1 MEMCKGVNLFDD
13 NQCVNETE
21 DSIIDSKESA
31 LVENILLNSTTGK
44 ELIKIKENEVK
55 KSKKI
60 KIEHQEKLKFNSKD
74 MNFKVENNNSN
85 EKIEKETDSSNEK
98 ANNQSSS
105 VTSSKSNTKNQNSN
119 IFSPFSIEVKNSNN
133 NIQSPLFNPSNVTK
147 ELIMIKKKNESIA
160 FSILTDTLTSIERLK
175 GSGSGSKKGCIVI
188 LANLFRLIIHHN
200 PQDLVGAVYICMN
213 KVAPDYEGRESGV
226 GESLLIKCISE
237 SSDKSEKKIKEDQI
251 SGKYEDLGEIASLYK
266 KQIKLLFEPPRLTI
280 DEVYRELYSLTD
292 ISGKNSQQVKKD
304 KIKKL
309 LVSGKREEVKFIV
322 RFLQGR
328 LRVGIQQTSVY
339 QALAN
344 AFVLTRNNDIVSYSD
359 YRLLEKEKKMYNDI
373 YELDQIVVNTEKLI
387 KDCLSQLPNI
397 EKIINSALSCVELN
411 DIEKECKLT
420 TGIPC
425 EPMLAKPTKGI
436 KEVLDRFE
444 NILFTAEYKYDG
456 ERAQIHVNS
465 DNNNN
470 RVIKIFTRNLES
482 ATERYPDLV
491 KYLNESLS
499 PDVKDC
505 ILDSEV
511 VAYSHEDNKI
521 LPFQVLN
528 TRKRKN
534 VTMDDIQTNICLL
547 VFDCMKYN
555 NESLLK
561 KSLFERRQYMKKC
574 ICDNSFKYIKFATSC
589 ETDKIEMLD
598 SFLSESIE
606 NSCEGLMIKTLH
618 ENATYEPSKRS
629 LNWLKIKKDYIDGLM
644 DSIDVVPIA
653 ACYGKGKR
661 SGLFGTFLLAVYNT
675 EDEVYETI
683 CKAGTGFSDELLQL
697 LFNNL
702 KDHILTEGIPKNYYR
717 YDYSSISLKQDVWF
731 EPKFVWEVK
740 GADLSLSPVHT
751 AARGIVDENRGIGL
765 RFPRFIRIRDDKS
778 PEQSTCS
785 MQIIE
790 LYRDQFRHTSK
801 TDLHENKDILV
812 DAVDDYE
819 ENGENP

>member
-1 MEMCKGVNLFDD
+1 MCKSANLFDD
-13 NQCVNETE
+13 SQGIDDTE
-21 DSIIDSKESA
+21 DSIVDSKES
-31 LVENILLNSTTGK
+31 LLEENIVLNSTKGR
-44 ELIKIKENEVK
+44 ELMNIKDEER
-55 KSKKI
+55 KSKKK
-60 KIEHQEKLKFNSKD
+60 KIEHQEKLKFNDTNSKVK
-74 MNFKVENNNSN
+74 N
-85 EKIEKETDSSNEK
+85 DSSVSEAIK
-98 ANNQSSS
+98 AETGINNKDSEN
-105 VTSSKSNTKNQNSN
+105 TNSKLNTKNQSAN
-119 IFSPFSIEVKNSNN
+119 IFSPFSIEVENSNN
-133 NIQSPLFNPSNVTK
+133 NIQSPLFNPSNVKK
-147 ELIMIKKKNESIA
+147 EMILSKKKNESIV

-188 LANLFRLIIHHN
+188 LANLFRLIIHHS
-200 PQDLVGAVYICMN
+200 PKDLVGAVYICMN
-213 KVAPDYEGRESGV
+213 KVAPDYEGKESGV

-237 SSDKSEKKIKEDQI
+237 ASDKSEKRIKEDQI
-251 SGKYEDLGEIASLYK
+251 SGKYEDLGEIASLSK

-280 DEVYRELYSLTD
+280 SEVYRELYSLTD
-292 ISGKNSQQVKKD
+292 ISGKNSQQLKKD

-309 LVSGKREEVKFIV
+309 LVSGRQEEVKFIV

-328 LRVGIQQTSVY
+328 LRVGINQTSVY

-344 AFVLTRNNDIVSYSD
+344 AFVLTRNNDRISYSD
-359 YRLLEKEKKMYNDI
+359 YRLLEKEKRIYNDL
-373 YELDQIVVNTEKLI
+373 YELDKIILNTEKLI
-387 KDCLSQLPNI
+387 KDCLCQLPNI
-397 EKIINSALSCVELN
+397 EKIINSALNCIEIG
-411 DIEKECKLT
+411 DIEKECRLT

-425 EPMLAKPTKGI
+425 EPMLAKPTKGL

-456 ERAQIHVNS
+456 ERAQIHVNNDCN
-465 DNNNN
+465 DN
-470 RVIKIFTRNLES
+470 RIIKIFTRNLES
-482 ATERYPDLV
+482 ATERYPDLIE
-491 KYLNESLS
+491 YLNKSLN
-499 PDVKDC
+499 PEVKDC

-511 VAYSHEDNKI
+511 VAFSHEDNKI

-534 VTMDDIQTNICLL
+534 VTISDIQTNICLL
-547 VFDCMKYN
+547 IFDCMKYN

-561 KSLFERRQYMKKC
+561 KSLYERRQYMRRC
-574 ICDNSFKYIKFATSC
+574 ILANGDCRYIKFATSC

-598 SFLSESIE
+598 SFLAESIE

-618 ENATYEPSKRS
+618 ENASYEPSKRS
-629 LNWLKIKKDYIDGLM
+629 LNWLKIKKDYVDGLM

-653 ACYGKGKR
+653 ACYGKGRR

-702 KDHILTEGIPKNYYR
+702 KDHILTEGVPKSYYR
-717 YDYSSISLKQDVWF
+717 YDSTSTSLKQDVWF
-731 EPKFVWEVK
+731 EPKLVWEIK

-751 AARGIVDENRGIGL
+751 AARGIIDENRGISL

-785 MQIIE
+785 MQITD
-790 LYRDQFRHTSK
+790 LYRSQFRHASK
-801 TDLHENKDILV
+801 V
-812 DAVDDYE
+812 DSND
-819 ENGENP
+819 NGCDSTLNQDV